1 MQNIYEILRS
11 NNESAINDDEVQS
24 FIIKALIKTFNMA
37 LTLEE
42 SLENLKFRYDSKDIG
57 VENHLNY
64 NFKYG
69 RVSVSTSQDVL
80 YVQFNLNDSAIRKLD
95 SPYES
100 KYFIV
105 YVDHLMNYSYVDFD
119 RNFALCS
126 NGKDYA
132 KLRVRY
138 TLYDDHKENI
148 LTSNTFYGDHGSFY
162 AENKRTV
169 LSVNHG
175 LSERYIH
182 MDNQFRSF
190 FSKFLTLC
198 NFESMTFKEVFPEYF
213 DRISTIDTHLD
224 VVNFLNCFEKEYA
237 DHFEILK
244 AKMTIAGM
252 ITI

>member
-1 MQNIYEILRS
+1 MLRS

-42 SLENLKFRYDSKDIG
+42 SLENLKFRYDSKDI
-57 VENHLNY
+57 VTENYLNY
-64 NFKYG
+64 HFKYG
-69 RVSVSTSQDVL
+69 RASVSTSQDVL
-80 YVQFNLNDSAIRKLD
+80 YVKFYLNDSAVHKLN
-95 SPYES
+95 SPYDN

-105 YVDHLMNYSYVDFD
+105 YVDHFINYSYADFD

-132 KLRVRY
+132 KLRTRY
-138 TLYDDHKENI
+138 KLYSNHTENI
-148 LTSNTFYGDHGSFY
+148 LISNIFRGEGSGL
-162 AENKRTV
+162 
-169 LSVNHG
+169 LSVDHG
-175 LSERYIH
+175 LSARYFNI
-182 MDNQFRSF
+182 DKQFRSF

-198 NFESMTFKEVFPEYF
+198 NYESMTFQEVFPEYS
-213 DRISTIDTHLD
+213 DNISQIVTHLD

-237 DHFEILK
+237 DNFEVLK